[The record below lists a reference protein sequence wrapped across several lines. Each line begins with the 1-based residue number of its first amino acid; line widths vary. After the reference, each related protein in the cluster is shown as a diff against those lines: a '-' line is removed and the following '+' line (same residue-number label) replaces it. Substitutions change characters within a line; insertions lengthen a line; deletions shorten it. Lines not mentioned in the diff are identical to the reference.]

1 MRIKIQPYHTSL
13 NTKKFALKTL
23 LSATLLCDAILPY
36 RTDRTEDRTQ
46 ASRDESIECKNEID
60 SFPQLIDLIFTEQM
74 YLYWNIHIVQNSWQV
89 CVLIVKVRYVRT
101 ENGSISF
108 CIQLT
113 QPARQVPSR
122 PVEQNITIHELYSK
136 AYIFS

>member
-1 MRIKIQPYHTSL
+1 VRIKIQPYHTSL

-60 SFPQLIDLIFTEQM
+60 SLPQLTDLILTEQM
-74 YLYWNIHIVQNSWQV
+74 YLY
-89 CVLIVKVRYVRT
+89 
-101 ENGSISF
+101 
-108 CIQLT
+108 
-113 QPARQVPSR
+113 
-122 PVEQNITIHELYSK
+122 
-136 AYIFS
+136 

>member
-36 RTDRTEDRTQ
+36 RTDQTEDRTQ

-60 SFPQLIDLIFTEQM
+60 PFSHLIDLTFTEQM
-74 YLYWNIHIVQNSWQV
+74 YLY
-89 CVLIVKVRYVRT
+89 
-101 ENGSISF
+101 
-108 CIQLT
+108 
-113 QPARQVPSR
+113 
-122 PVEQNITIHELYSK
+122 
-136 AYIFS
+136 